1 MKYRKLERTD
11 IKISEIG
18 FGAWA
23 FSLPG
28 WWGKKIDEDGAKRML
43 KKAYDLGINLFEMA
57 DMYGQGRAERIVG
70 EVFKGMRDEV
80 LLSTKYGYDFSNVDQ
95 IGHAELPQ
103 RFSEREFS
111 EKMLENSLERLQ
123 TDHIDIYGLHNPK
136 LYHIRDKNVFKFLDD
151 KIAEGKIKTY
161 QAALGPAIGW
171 TAEGIESMDIPN
183 LSAVQT
189 VYNLFEQI
197 PGRELL
203 ENAQKKNV
211 GIFVRVPDA
220 SGVLTG
226 EMKTMED
233 VDKKIG
239 DDDHRAV
246 RKKEWFKRAFEK
258 VEEVMPIGKQ
268 YGYDIMQLS
277 MKFILS
283 KNAVTSIIPTFGSIE
298 DIESFV
304 SISDGN
310 YLKPDDMKR
319 IESIFDSWETYELKF
334 TQPDVLNYISSKN
347 S

>member
-1 MKYRKLERTD
+1 
-11 IKISEIG
+11 
-18 FGAWA
+18 
-23 FSLPG
+23 
-28 WWGKKIDEDGAKRML
+28 
-43 KKAYDLGINLFEMA
+43 
-57 DMYGQGRAERIVG
+57 
-70 EVFKGMRDEV
+70 
-80 LLSTKYGYDFSNVDQ
+80 
-95 IGHAELPQ
+95 
-103 RFSEREFS
+103 
-111 EKMLENSLERLQ
+111 LERLQ

-136 LYHIRDKNVFKFLDD
+136 LYHIRDKNVFEFLDE
-151 KIAEGKIKTY
+151 KIKEGKIKTY

-171 TAEGIESMDIPN
+171 AAEGLESMNMPN

-189 VYNLFEQI
+189 VYNLFEQV

-203 ENAQKKNV
+203 ENAQKNDV

-226 EMKTMED
+226 EMKTMAD

-246 RKKEWFKRAFEK
+246 RKKQWFKRAFEK
-258 VEEVMPIGKQ
+258 VEEVMPIGRK
-268 YGYDIMQLS
+268 YDYDIMQLS

-283 KNAVTSIIPTFGSIE
+283 KDMISSVIPTFGSIE

-304 SISDGN
+304 AIADGN
-310 YLKPDDMKR
+310 YLKANDVAEL
-319 IESIFDSWETYELKF
+319 ESIFDSWETYELKF